1 MQDDWLNKPKHA
13 LLGVG
18 IECESR
24 NGVEISFQP
33 CERMARSMMRGREAE
48 GEGEVR
54 LSTDEISASLQDK
67 V

>member
-33 CERMARSMMRGREAE
+33 CERMARSMMQRRVA
-48 GEGEVR
+48 EGEVR
-54 LSTDEISASLQDK
+54 LSTDEVSASLQDK